1 MEKLLEINGLKS
13 WYGLS
18 QALFDVN
25 LEINQGE
32 VVALLGRNGMGKS
45 TTIRSICGL
54 IRNYEGDIKFKNI
67 SIINQPSY
75 KIAQLGIGLVPEG
88 RRAFTNLTVLENLTA
103 TAVEGE
109 WNLDMV
115 FHLFPK
121 LAERKHQNASTLS
134 GGEQQMLVIGRALM
148 TNPNLLILDEA
159 TEGLSPTIRSEIW
172 KVITILKSKGVSIL
186 IIDKS
191 LKQLQDLA
199 DKFYILDRNGR
210 ILKKS
215 DNLENLIRKIEWNK
229 LKLVK

>member
-1 MEKLLEINGLKS
+1 MEKLLEINELKS

-18 QALFDVN
+18 QALFDVY

-54 IRNYEGDIKFKNI
+54 ISNYEGDIKFKNI

-109 WNLDMV
+109 WNLDKV

-191 LKQLQDLA
+191 LKQLQNLA
-199 DKFYILDRNGR
+199 DKFYILEKGKTVWNGF
-210 ILKKS
+210 S
-215 DNLENLIRKIEWNK
+215 NNLTSKIAQRY
-229 LKLVK
+229 LGV

>member
-1 MEKLLEINGLKS
+1 MEKLLEINELKS

-18 QALFDVN
+18 QALFNVY

-54 IRNYEGDIKFKNI
+54 ISNYEGDIKFKNI

-109 WNLDMV
+109 WNLDKV

-199 DKFYILDRNGR
+199 DKFYILEKGKTVWDGFS
-210 ILKKS
+210 K
-215 DNLENLIRKIEWNK
+215 NLTSKIAQRY
-229 LKLVK
+229 LGV

>member
-1 MEKLLEINGLKS
+1 MKKLLEINELKS

-18 QALFDVN
+18 QALFDVY

-54 IRNYEGDIKFKNI
+54 ISNYEGDIKFKDI

-109 WNLDMV
+109 WNLDKV

-191 LKQLQDLA
+191 LKQLQNLA
-199 DKFYILDRNGR
+199 DKFYILEKGKTAWNGFSKD
-210 ILKKS
+210 LTS
-215 DNLENLIRKIEWNK
+215 KIAQRY
-229 LKLVK
+229 LGV